1 MGCQEIWSSHSV
13 TLSAPGEFSFQETI
27 EGTAC
32 SLVSNACV
40 VELEPGK
47 GPLSLTQVVA
57 IRIPIQISE
66 SQMLYGYMNDMNWGF
81 TKSVD
86 CRILIVVDFAGTT
99 KTFEV
104 GYGEAIS
111 GALRVERV
119 FSPQGVD
126 AAGQNVIGTT
136 SQRLT
141 DYYAT
146 VMITV
151 TRRSLDDA
159 VNVGLDGVDILA
171 YPI

>member
-13 TLSAPGEFSFQETI
+13 TLSAPGAFSFHEII
-27 EGTAC
+27 EGTAI
-32 SLVSNACV
+32 SLVSNACA
-40 VELEPGK
+40 VELEAGA

-57 IRIPIQISE
+57 IRIPIQIPK

-81 TKSVD
+81 TKSAD
-86 CRILIVVDFAGTT
+86 CRILIVVDFAGTP

-119 FSPQGVD
+119 FSPQSVD
-126 AAGQNVIGTT
+126 AAGQNVIGTA

-151 TRRSLDDA
+151 VRRSLDDA
-159 VNVGLDGVDILA
+159 VVVGLDGVDILA